1 MTKEEL
7 LELKAEIE
15 EAQTEATKLQGRKD
29 VLLEQLKKKW
39 KVEDLKGAKS
49 KLKIMQKNLDTLD
62 DKIDKEIEILETQL
76 DEQDSDNQ
84 E

>member
-62 DKIDKEIEILETQL
+62 DEIDKEIEILETQL